1 MKTLSLILIAVVG
14 LTVAGCLDPGSDGPL
29 HNAITSR
36 DLMAVKVQVERGATS
51 VNAPGMYGRTPL
63 YYAALY
69 GESNI
74 VAYLLSKGADPKKG
88 ASWKGND
95 TPLHVAAGHGHI
107 GCVEA
112 ILSTGVPA
120 DIRNNANQTPLHY
133 AARHRHPDVAKLLLD
148 HGANVNATDKMGTTP
163 LEYPS
168 GFVDNYHSNYQETVE
183 TLLAHGA
190 DVRHVD
196 RNGET
201 ALHEAVFM
209 GNAKLV
215 EILLDH
221 GADPNVSGIRG
232 TPLEWAKAKGYSEI
246 ICIAVFS
253 FYDGVYSFLNPFT
266 DGPWAGTRRSLL
278 CPHYVNG

>member
-1 MKTLSLILIAVVG
+1 MKTISHILIATLG
-14 LTVAGCLDPGSDGPL
+14 LTVAGCLDPGSDGSL
-29 HNAITSR
+29 HSAITRR
-36 DLMAVKVQVERGATS
+36 DIGAVKAEVERG
-51 VNAPGMYGRTPL
+51 VDVDAPGMYGRTPL

-74 VAYLLSKGADPKKG
+74 VAYLLSQGADPKKG

-112 ILSTGVPA
+112 LLSKSIAV
-120 DIRNNANQTPLHY
+120 DIRNSANQTPLHD
-133 AARHRHPDVAKLLLD
+133 AARNRHPDVVRILLD
-148 HGANVNATDKMGTTP
+148 HGADVNATDKMGTTP

-183 TLLAHGA
+183 ILIAHGA
-190 DVRHVD
+190 EVRHVD

-209 GNAKLV
+209 GNAKVV

-232 TPLEWAKAKGYSEI
+232 TPLEWAKAKGCSEI
-246 ICIAVFS
+246 IA
-253 FYDGVYSFLNPFT
+253 
-266 DGPWAGTRRSLL
+266 LL
-278 CPHYVNG
+278 KKHGAKE

>member
-1 MKTLSLILIAVVG
+1 MKTILCFLVAAFG
-14 LTVAGCLDPGSDGPL
+14 LTVAGCLDPGTDGPL
-29 HNAITSR
+29 HDAITRR
-36 DLMAVKVQVERGATS
+36 DFASVQEQVRRGAD
-51 VNAPGMYGRTPL
+51 VNASGMYGRTPL

-74 VAYLLSKGADPKKG
+74 VVYLLNEGADPKKG

-95 TPLHVAAGHGHI
+95 TPLHVAAAHGHI
-107 GCVEA
+107 GCVKA
-112 ILSTGVPA
+112 LLPKSVLV
-120 DIRNNANQTPLHY
+120 DIRNNVNQTPLHY
-133 AARHRHPDVAKLLLD
+133 SARNRHPDVVRLLLD
-148 HGANVNATDKMGTTP
+148 HGADVNATDTMGTTP

-183 TLLAHGA
+183 ILLAHGA
-190 DVRHVD
+190 EVRHVD

-209 GNAKLV
+209 GNAKVV

-232 TPLEWAKAKGYSEI
+232 TPLKWAKSKGYEDI
-246 ICIAVFS
+246 VI
-253 FYDGVYSFLNPFT
+253 
-266 DGPWAGTRRSLL
+266 LL
-278 CPHYVNG
+278 RKYGARK

>member
-1 MKTLSLILIAVVG
+1 MGIVASAPNPQPRRSANEMKTIRSILIAALG
-14 LTVAGCLDPGSDGPL
+14 LTITGCFDPGSDGPL
-29 HNAITSR
+29 HNAITRR
-36 DLMAVKVQVERGATS
+36 DLVAVKAQVERGS
-51 VNAPGMYGRTPL
+51 DVNVAGLYGRTPL

-69 GESNI
+69 GESNM
-74 VAYLLSKGADPKKG
+74 VAYLLNQGADPKRG

-95 TPLHVAAGHGHI
+95 TPLHVAAGHGFV

-112 ILSTGVPA
+112 LLSAGVPV
-120 DIRNNANQTPLHY
+120 DVRNNANQTPLHV
-133 AARHRHPDVAKLLLD
+133 AARHRQPEVVKVLLD

-183 TLLAHGA
+183 ILLEHGA

-209 GNAKLV
+209 RNAKVV
-215 EILLDH
+215 EILLNH
-221 GADPNVSGIRG
+221 GADPNVSGTRG
-232 TPLEWAKAKGYSEI
+232 TPLEWAKAIGCEDL
-246 ICIAVFS
+246 IA
-253 FYDGVYSFLNPFT
+253 
-266 DGPWAGTRRSLL
+266 LL
-278 CPHYVNG
+278 KKHGAKE